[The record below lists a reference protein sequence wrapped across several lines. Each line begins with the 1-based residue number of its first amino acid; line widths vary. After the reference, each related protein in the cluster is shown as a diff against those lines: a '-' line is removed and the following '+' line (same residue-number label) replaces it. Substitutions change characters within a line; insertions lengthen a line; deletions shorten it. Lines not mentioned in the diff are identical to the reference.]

1 MEYQYFMYCS
11 CYTTFLYSVTCVHGN
26 MPTLLKKCSVSS
38 SKKRRK
44 KKREN
49 FSNNI
54 QLTMKGL
61 QYSANAQAC
70 VIMSLSIYLYHKRIH
85 KNPMLRVTCWNRSWL
100 SFKKVGER
108 REKKKK
114 EVSSLMIY
122 IVPRQRQHCDTVR
135 IHVEIIRKR
144 CEEFHTQTQDIQIQ
158 QKIKSLPEVFHPV
171 CEKSAGSTS
180 LFCCF
185 LGRGVSVCVGEACF
199 FFFLPHTGTKLFM
212 FFSCLNTAI
221 QRKFFF

>member
-38 SKKRRK
+38 SKKRR

-108 REKKKK
+108 EKKEE
-114 EVSSLMIY
+114 EVRSLMIY
-122 IVPRQRQHCDTVR
+122 IVPRQRQHCDTLR
-135 IHVEIIRKR
+135 IHVEIVRKR

-158 QKIKSLPEVFHPV
+158 QKIKSLPEVYHPV

-180 LFCCF
+180 VFCCF
-185 LGRGVSVCVGEACF
+185 LGRGVCGGGM
-199 FFFLPHTGTKLFM
+199 L
-212 FFSCLNTAI
+212 FFSHILELNFSCFSAD
-221 QRKFFF
+221 